1 MEVEEYKGSKILFT
15 SSHLFLFSS
24 LFGFYIGNWK
34 ISIGMLIVYLTSIYY
49 HYEGGKERKMIDMMS
64 NIILG
69 FYYSIQLYKEKIYIP
84 GIIGLLVIGM
94 YIGVKKIEE
103 YRENNVMIDI
113 RSSNSHP
120 NTSYSTSNVEM
131 NHLIF
136 VHIPIYLGFMYIHYL
151 YLMIL

>member
-1 MEVEEYKGSKILFT
+1 MEEKEYKGSNILFT

-34 ISIGMLIVYLTSIYY
+34 LSIGMFIVYLTSIYY
-49 HYEGGKERKMIDMMS
+49 HYQGGKERKMIDMTS

-69 FYYSIQLYKEKIYIP
+69 LYYSYQFYKEKIYLP

-103 YRENNVMIDI
+103 YKEN
-113 RSSNSHP
+113 H
-120 NTSYSTSNVEM
+120 EM
-131 NHLIF
+131 NHFIF
-136 VHIPIYLGFMYIHYL
+136 VHIPIYLGFMYIQYL
-151 YLMIL
+151 YMIMI